1 MKKSHLTNDY
11 QILSTLLR
19 KHREAAGL
27 TQIDVARRIKDTQS
41 YVSKVERGDRRLD
54 LVQFRVFCRAIG
66 ISLTDFVQEFDR
78 LASRPR
84 R

>member
-1 MKKSHLTNDY
+1 MKKSQLANDY
-11 QILSTLLR
+11 QILAKLLR

-27 TQIDVARRIKDTQS
+27 TQIDVARRIRDTQS
-41 YVSKVERGDRRLD
+41 YVSKCERGDRRLD
-54 LVQFRVFCRAIG
+54 LVQFRVFCQAIG
-66 ISLTDFVQEFDR
+66 ISLKDFAEEFDR